1 MASSSSSFSRY
12 KNKGLSGLV
21 NLGNSCFVNSC
32 LQVLSHTYEL
42 NNILDNPGLKS
53 KLKNKYDTALLIEWD
68 CLRKLLWSENCTI
81 SPNKFFST
89 IQKVACV
96 KDLELFTRHSQ
107 NDISEFLLFVIDC
120 FHNSLS
126 RKIKMSIS
134 GVAECETDKLALCCY
149 EMIKKTYSDE
159 YSEIWNLFYA
169 VHVSEIISIE
179 TGARLSVRPEPFFIV
194 SLPIPANNKHPTIL
208 DCLNL
213 YVEGEKLDGDNA
225 WFHEE
230 SNKKV
235 DIIKKLSF
243 WSLPSI
249 LVVDFKRFNS
259 MNQKNQILITF
270 PVNELLDLS
279 NYVIGYKKET
289 YLYELYGVC
298 NHVGGSLGGHY
309 FAFIKNANGK
319 WYTFNDVSV
328 VEVSD
333 TQIVSPKAY
342 CLFYRI
348 KYI

>member
-1 MASSSSSFSRY
+1 
-12 KNKGLSGLV
+12 
-21 NLGNSCFVNSC
+21 
-32 LQVLSHTYEL
+32 
-42 NNILDNPGLKS
+42 
-53 KLKNKYDTALLIEWD
+53 
-68 CLRKLLWSENCTI
+68 
-81 SPNKFFST
+81 
-89 IQKVACV
+89 
-96 KDLELFTRHSQ
+96 
-107 NDISEFLLFVIDC
+107 
-120 FHNSLS
+120 
-126 RKIKMSIS
+126 MSIS

-194 SLPIPANNKHPTIL
+194 SLPIPANNKNPTIL
-208 DCLNL
+208 DCFNL

-230 SNKKV
+230 TNKKV

-249 LVVDFKRFNS
+249 LVIDFKRFNS

-270 PVNELLDLS
+270 PVNQVLDLS

-298 NHVGGSLGGHY
+298 NHVGGALGGHY

-333 TQIVSPKAY
+333 AQIVSPKAY

-348 KYI
+348 KHI

>member
-1 MASSSSSFSRY
+1 MTRYAQLSPATDAAMA
-12 KNKGLSGLV
+12 
-21 NLGNSCFVNSC
+21 
-32 LQVLSHTYEL
+32 
-42 NNILDNPGLKS
+42 PG
-53 KLKNKYDTALLIEWD
+53 A
-68 CLRKLLWSENCTI
+68 
-81 SPNKFFST
+81 
-89 IQKVACV
+89 A
-96 KDLELFTRHSQ
+96 
-107 NDISEFLLFVIDC
+107 
-120 FHNSLS
+120 
-126 RKIKMSIS
+126 
-134 GVAECETDKLALCCY
+134 AA
-149 EMIKKTYSDE
+149 
-159 YSEIWNLFYA
+159 
-169 VHVSEIISIE
+169 
-179 TGARLSVRPEPFFIV
+179 
-194 SLPIPANNKHPTIL
+194 ANNKHPTIL

-249 LVVDFKRFNS
+249 LVIDFKRFNS
-259 MNQKNQILITF
+259 MNQKNQILITC

-298 NHVGGSLGGHY
+298 NHIGGSLGGHY

-333 TQIVSPKAY
+333 TQIVSPNSY

-348 KYI
+348 KHIWAYLFYILKKRENIKISPNNFAIYIYYNIIYI